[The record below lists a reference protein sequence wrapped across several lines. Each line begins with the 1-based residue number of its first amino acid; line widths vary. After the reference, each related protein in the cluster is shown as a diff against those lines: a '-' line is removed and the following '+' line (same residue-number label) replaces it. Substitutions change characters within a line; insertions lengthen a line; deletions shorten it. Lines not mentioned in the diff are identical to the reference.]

1 MDSIG
6 GTTFAAWIEQPFN
19 LPPPTPHVVLRR
31 FSGTQPGG
39 PPVQVSTDSI
49 DPSCPPT
56 VTRMIDGGCLVTWT
70 GGSPQQRVRAQR
82 FGPDGQKQGAEIA
95 VNTSEAF
102 HTDATATLLSDG
114 DVVVAWTDGAAV
126 GGGGLTYRVFDAE
139 GTPLTGEIRPGITG
153 FGRLGRSV
161 LTALDDGR
169 FVAAHVKATVPS
181 DLGVLQTT
189 AVAGI
194 IDPGGDGEVFASASA
209 GSPKHF
215 HRTSPALTALP
226 GGRFVLAWV
235 EKSADTN
242 DTVPTVTAQLCSDSA
257 LEIGPQVRASTGA
270 AVNRFDLSA
279 AAVFGNGSPQRVFLS
294 WTNTGADGDAS
305 VRGCVLTAD
314 DGGLS

>member
-1 MDSIG
+1 
-6 GTTFAAWIEQPFN
+6 
-19 LPPPTPHVVLRR
+19 
-31 FSGTQPGG
+31 
-39 PPVQVSTDSI
+39 
-49 DPSCPPT
+49 
-56 VTRMIDGGCLVTWT
+56 RMIDGGCLVTWT